1 MNTII
6 ASTLA
11 GMLVIGSSAA
21 FAQQTPPPAEPQM
34 PPPAVKPTTP
44 HPTNPA
50 ESCASR
56 FPMFSQLDIQH
67 TGKITKQEAGRVP
80 LLERN
85 FKKADTNH
93 DGKLS
98 QSEYGAW
105 VERQCSRGLPRS

>member
-6 ASTLA
+6 ASALA
-11 GMLVIGSSAA
+11 GMLALGSSAG

-34 PPPAVKPTTP
+34 PPPAMNPTAP
-44 HPTNPA
+44 RHTNPE
-50 ESCASR
+50 ESCVTK
-56 FPMFSQLDIQH
+56 FPMFSQLDVQH
-67 TGKITKQEAGRVP
+67 TGEITKQEVRRVP

-85 FKKADTNH
+85 FKKADVNH

-105 VERQCSRGLPRS
+105 VQQQCSGGLTRS